1 MCNNESI
8 AGRQGCKR
16 IESERSCLASNRS
29 RAMNSKRFIESVVS
43 EYGFVPFNNIKGCFK
58 CRYSNLA
65 SGLRLMETLAIL
77 GRCL

>member
-1 MCNNESI
+1 
-8 AGRQGCKR
+8 
-16 IESERSCLASNRS
+16 
-29 RAMNSKRFIESVVS
+29 MNSKRFIESVVS

-58 CRYSNLA
+58 CKYSNLA